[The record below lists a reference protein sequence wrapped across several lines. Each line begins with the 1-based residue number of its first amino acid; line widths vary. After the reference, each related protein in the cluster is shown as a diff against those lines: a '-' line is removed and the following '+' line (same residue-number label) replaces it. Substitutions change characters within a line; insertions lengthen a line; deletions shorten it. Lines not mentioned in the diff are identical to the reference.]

1 MAARGFEMAWRISQH
16 AGFTVVRGD
25 QCVCAEPYIF
35 AEASATRSC
44 RAAWILIRQKKKAR
58 IAASLRYW

>member
-16 AGFTVVRGD
+16 AGFTVVRAD

-35 AEASATRSC
+35 AEASATRSFC
-44 RAAWILIRQKKKAR
+44 AAWIPIRQEMKSR